1 MLNFVTNDYQYKPV
15 IKNLKIMKEKYFTKD
30 NIFKVS
36 NKIKAEAVPYNKYAG
51 MPILSSNSC
60 LLVLDMQNYFLF
72 DSSHAF
78 IPSAEAILPK
88 VDKLIYYF
96 EKKKR
101 PVYFSQHWN
110 NLENSMQ
117 MSKKWN
123 SLLEKDNLY
132 FEIYQH
138 FNLENKIVFEKNQFD
153 AFYKTIFE
161 TELKKNNIQQ
171 IVICGVM
178 THLCCETTVRSAFV
192 RGFEPIF
199 PIDTTATYNLKFH
212 KNTFINLSHG
222 FITPL
227 LSEEL
232 LNE

>member
-1 MLNFVTNDYQYKPV
+1 
-15 IKNLKIMKEKYFTKD
+15 MKEKYFTID
-30 NIFKVS
+30 NIFEVS
-36 NKIKAEAVPYNKYAG
+36 NQIKTEAVSYNKYAC
-51 MPILSSNSC
+51 MPLLSSNSI
-60 LLVLDMQNYFLF
+60 LLVLDMQNYFLL

-78 IPSAEAILPK
+78 IPSAEAILPQI
-88 VDKLIYYF
+88 DKLIYYF

-101 PVYFSQHWN
+101 PIYFSQHWN

-123 SLLEKDNLY
+123 SLLEKDNFY
-132 FEIYQH
+132 FDIYQH

-153 AFYKTIFE
+153 AFYDTIFE
-161 TELKKNNIQQ
+161 TELRKYNTQQ

-192 RGFEPIF
+192 RGFEPIL
-199 PIDTTATYNLKFH
+199 PIDATATYNLKFH

-232 LNE
+232 LIE